1 MQINYDLQAVVTH
14 RDTMCASDHY
24 VAIVREDDK
33 LVQALQ
39 VHFTSTLAELT
50 QVNILVTR
58 C

>member
-1 MQINYDLQAVVTH
+1 VTH
-14 RDTMCASDHY
+14 HDTMCASDHY

-33 LVQALQ
+33 HVQALQ